1 MKNRKIFKGIAL
13 LLAAVMVFALT
24 GCETSSTH
32 TSSTT
37 VTTRVTDENGNTTTN
52 TMTSVT
58 DADGNTTTTN
68 TTTESGGSLSG
79 EDAEASESDWDE
91 LAGRMY
97 SLYDIGAEGTNEAGD
112 TFYYAFSEDEGDMAA
127 LIIVSADGMN
137 YWGREGAVE
146 PMEDNVVL
154 RSDSMGDETPYVFSE
169 VDEDGYFTITF
180 LSDGDIARMQLVD
193 QDTIIADMIACMR
206 EFR

>member
-1 MKNRKIFKGIAL
+1 M
-13 LLAAVMVFALT
+13 
-24 GCETSSTH
+24 
-32 TSSTT
+32 
-37 VTTRVTDENGNTTTN
+37 
-52 TMTSVT
+52 T

-68 TTTESGGSLSG
+68 TTTESGGSLSA

-146 PMEDNVVL
+146 PMEDHVVL

-169 VDEDGYFTITF
+169 VDEGGYFTITF

>member
-1 MKNRKIFKGIAL
+1 MESRKMFKGIAL

-37 VTTRVTDENGNTTTN
+37 VTTSVTDEN
-52 TMTSVT
+52 
-58 DADGNTTTTN
+58 GNTTTTN
-68 TTTESGGSLSG
+68 TTTESGGSLSA

-97 SLYDIGAEGTNEAGD
+97 SLYDIGAESTNEAGD

-146 PMEDNVVL
+146 AMEDHVVL

-180 LSDGDIARMQLVD
+180 LSDGDVARMQLVG

>member
-1 MKNRKIFKGIAL
+1 MFKGIAL

-37 VTTRVTDENGNTTTN
+37 VTTSVTDEN
-52 TMTSVT
+52 
-58 DADGNTTTTN
+58 GNTTTTN
-68 TTTESGGSLSG
+68 TTTESGGSLSA

-146 PMEDNVVL
+146 PMEDHVVL

-180 LSDGDIARMQLVD
+180 LSDGDVARMQLVG

>member
-1 MKNRKIFKGIAL
+1 MKNRKMFKGIAL

-32 TSSTT
+32 TSSIT
-37 VTTRVTDENGNTTTN
+37 VTTSVTDENGNTTTN

-68 TTTESGGSLSG
+68 TTTES
-79 EDAEASESDWDE
+79 
-91 LAGRMY
+91 
-97 SLYDIGAEGTNEAGD
+97 
-112 TFYYAFSEDEGDMAA
+112 
-127 LIIVSADGMN
+127 
-137 YWGREGAVE
+137 
-146 PMEDNVVL
+146 
-154 RSDSMGDETPYVFSE
+154 
-169 VDEDGYFTITF
+169 
-180 LSDGDIARMQLVD
+180 DGDIAQMQLVD

>member
-1 MKNRKIFKGIAL
+1 MKNRKMFKGIAL

-37 VTTRVTDENGNTTTN
+37 VTTSVTDEN
-52 TMTSVT
+52 
-58 DADGNTTTTN
+58 GNTTTTN
-68 TTTESGGSLSG
+68 TTTESGGSLSA

-146 PMEDNVVL
+146 PMEDHVVL

-180 LSDGDIARMQLVD
+180 LSDGDVARMQLVG

>member
-1 MKNRKIFKGIAL
+1 MKTRKMFKGIAL
-13 LLAAVMVFALT
+13 LLTVVMVFALT

-37 VTTRVTDENGNTTTN
+37 VTTSVTDENGNTTTN

-58 DADGNTTTTN
+58 DADGNTTTN

-91 LAGRMY
+91 LAERMY

-137 YWGREGAVE
+137 YWGREGTVE
-146 PMEDNVVL
+146 PVEDHVVL

-169 VDEDGYFTITF
+169 VDENGYFTITF
-180 LSDGDIARMQLVD
+180 LSDGDVARMQLVD
-193 QDTIIADMIACMR
+193 QDAIIADMIACMR

>member
-1 MKNRKIFKGIAL
+1 MKNRKMFKGIAL
-13 LLAAVMVFALT
+13 LLAVVMVFALT

-37 VTTRVTDENGNTTTN
+37 VTTSVTDENGNTTTN

-137 YWGREGAVE
+137 YWGREGTVE
-146 PMEDNVVL
+146 PVEDHVVL

-180 LSDGDIARMQLVD
+180 LSDGDIAQMQLVD

>member
-1 MKNRKIFKGIAL
+1 
-13 LLAAVMVFALT
+13 MVFALT

-37 VTTRVTDENGNTTTN
+37 VTTSVTGENGNTTTN

-58 DADGNTTTTN
+58 DAYGNTTTTN

-146 PMEDNVVL
+146 PMEDHVVL

>member
-37 VTTRVTDENGNTTTN
+37 VTTSVTGENGNTTTN

-58 DADGNTTTTN
+58 DAYGNTTTTN

-146 PMEDNVVL
+146 PMEDHVVL

>member
-37 VTTRVTDENGNTTTN
+37 VTTSVTDENGNTTTN

>member
-1 MKNRKIFKGIAL
+1 MKNRKMFKGIAL
-13 LLAAVMVFALT
+13 LLAVVMVFALT

-37 VTTRVTDENGNTTTN
+37 VT
-52 TMTSVT
+52 TSVT

-146 PMEDNVVL
+146 PMEDHVVL
-154 RSDSMGDETPYVFSE
+154 RSDFMGDETPYVFSE
-169 VDEDGYFTITF
+169 VDENGYFTITF
-180 LSDGDIARMQLVD
+180 LSDGDVAQMQLVD